1 MSLSPLKQFRIWGH
15 RNLLPFGIDIRKKR
29 QDRKVLEQ
37 VIFPELLRSPKY
49 QRILFVGCA
58 WYTLHYPSL
67 FSDREFITMEI
78 SPEEARYGAKTHIVD
93 SCENIGNHFSAGSL
107 DVVILNGVYG
117 FGLNQLS
124 AIERTLSATHRA
136 LKEDGLFV
144 LGWNDLP
151 ATAPYR
157 IEQLEQWIP
166 LEPFVFPPLNVS
178 VYESDPKNRHRFHF
192 YRKDSA

>member
-1 MSLSPLKQFRIWGH
+1 MSPSPLKQFRIWGH
-15 RNLLPFGIDIRKKR
+15 RNLSRFGIDIRKRR

-49 QRILFVGCA
+49 KRILFVGCA
-58 WYTLHYPSL
+58 WYTLHYPKL

-93 SCENIGNHFSAGSL
+93 TCENIGNHFSAGSL

-117 FGLNQLS
+117 FGLNQLP
-124 AIERTLSATHRA
+124 AIERTLRATYHA
-136 LKEDGLFV
+136 LTDEGLFI

-151 ATAPYR
+151 NHSPYP
-157 IEQLEQWIP
+157 IEQIERLTP
-166 LEPFVFPPLNVS
+166 LKPYVFPPLSVS
-178 VYESDPKNRHRFHF
+178 VYESDAKNRHRFHF